1 MSLSVSDLESRF
13 GIVLPER
20 HRSALLDPHDPIH
33 DHKEL
38 LALGKG
44 ASESILEVNETL
56 RSDDWKEW
64 PEYLVAFATNGCGD
78 FFAYDT
84 RQEPYR
90 VYYIGPIDTAFE
102 AMASCEDEGF
112 VFNSFDD
119 WYAYAVSY
127 DA

>member
-1 MSLSVSDLESRF
+1 MSLSVNDLESRL

-20 HRSALLDPHDPIH
+20 HRSALLDPQDPIY

-38 LALGKG
+38 LAFGPC
-44 ASESILEVNETL
+44 ENIFEVNETL
-56 RSDDWKEW
+56 RSLDWKEW

-78 FFAYDT
+78 YFDYDT

-90 VYYIGPIDTAFE
+90 VYYIGPIDTASE

-112 VFNSFDD
+112 VFDSFDD
-119 WYAYAVSY
+119 WYAYSVSE